1 MKKYLL
7 GIIGI
12 LVAIVFALFLM
23 WRTVSNENSRLERAN
38 ATLTENLTAMQ
49 HTLSQKLEIIDKQN
63 KKYQEILNSIEYN
76 EYENLPVSV
85 ELVNAAKELQK

>member
-12 LVAIVFALFLM
+12 LLAIVFALFLM
-23 WRTVSNENSRLERAN
+23 WRTVSNENSRLEQAN
-38 ATLTENLTAMQ
+38 AALTANLTAMQ

-76 EYENLPVSV
+76 ECENLPVSV